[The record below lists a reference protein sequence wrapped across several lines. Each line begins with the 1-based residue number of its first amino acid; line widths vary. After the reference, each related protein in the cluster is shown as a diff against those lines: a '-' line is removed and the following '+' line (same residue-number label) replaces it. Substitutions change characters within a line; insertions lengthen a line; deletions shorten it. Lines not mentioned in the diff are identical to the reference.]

1 MEHVSLKCYR
11 VVKRV
16 PKKQETYR
24 QIMNEV
30 VILKGLSHPC
40 IPIIYDIEE
49 DDYYSY
55 IIEEY
60 IMGESLRTYRL
71 NQKNISQS
79 TILNYSIQI
88 CDLIQF
94 LHSEKNGILYL
105 DVKPDN
111 FIVFQDK
118 LRLVDF
124 GASRYFNEQGGYYSF
139 GTRGY
144 AAPEQYGDARSLD
157 QRSDI
162 YSIGKLLYFMVT
174 GEQLRNESEVKKRA
188 GFFLKSKKLYRIVA
202 TCISEEPSKR
212 YQSVA
217 RLKDDLEELYK
228 GTNKKINSF
237 RPLTIAI
244 GGSQKR
250 IGCTHIAMFLAKYF
264 SAMYHNVLFVSVD
277 DSKIVECLTAG
288 ERKGEWKNNILK
300 VGSLSY
306 TQSAWVTD
314 RDLARYLIQI
324 RDYGMITESNRAAF
338 LNEEYKIFVMG
349 NKPWELP
356 FTMESVKRISGN
368 GHILYAMNS
377 CENKEADSLIS
388 FLTQENVFYIPF
400 LGDPLG
406 RKVEKEGCN
415 FGKEVFAWINRNQ

>member
-1 MEHVSLKCYR
+1 
-11 VVKRV
+11 
-16 PKKQETYR
+16 
-24 QIMNEV
+24 MNEV

-118 LRLVDF
+118 LKIVDF
-124 GASRYFNEQGGYYSF
+124 GASRYLNQQGGYYSF

-144 AAPEQYGDARSLD
+144 AAPEQYGDARNLD

-174 GEQLRNESEVKKRA
+174 GEQLRSQSEVKKRA
-188 GFFLKSKKLYRIVA
+188 GFFLKNKRLYRIVT
-202 TCISEEPSKR
+202 TCISQEPSKR

-217 RLKDDLEELYK
+217 RLKDDLEELCK
-228 GTNKKINSF
+228 RTNRKIDSF

-264 SAMYHNVLFVSVD
+264 STMYHNIVYVAFD
-277 DSKIVECLTAG
+277 GSKIVECLTAG
-288 ERKGEWKNNILK
+288 ERKGEWKNNIFK
-300 VGSLSY
+300 MGSLSY
-306 TQSAWVTD
+306 TQSSWVTD
-314 RDLARYLIQI
+314 GDLAKYLIQI
-324 RDYGMITESNRAAF
+324 KDYGAITDSNRGAY
-338 LNEEYKIFVMG
+338 LNEEYKIFIMG
-349 NKPWELP
+349 NKPWELSW
-356 FTMESVKRISGN
+356 TMESVKRISGN
-368 GHILYAMNS
+368 EHILFAMNS
-377 CENKEADSLIS
+377 CVNRKVDSYIS
-388 FLTQENVFYIPF
+388 FLTQEHVYYVPF
-400 LGDPLG
+400 LGDPFG
-406 RKVEKEGCN
+406 KKADKEGYN
-415 FGKEVFAWINRNQ
+415 FGKEVYAWINRNQ

>member
-1 MEHVSLKCYR
+1 
-11 VVKRV
+11 
-16 PKKQETYR
+16 
-24 QIMNEV
+24 MNEV
-30 VILKGLSHPC
+30 VILKSLSHPC

-79 TILNYSIQI
+79 TILNYAIQI

-118 LRLVDF
+118 LKLVDF
-124 GASRYFNEQGGYYSF
+124 GASRYLYEQGGYYSF
-139 GTRGY
+139 GTRAY
-144 AAPEQYGDARSLD
+144 AAPEQYGDARTLD

-174 GEQLRNESEVKKRA
+174 GEQLRNQSEVKKRA
-188 GFFLKSKKLYRIVA
+188 GFFLRNKKLYRIVT

-217 RLKDDLEELYK
+217 RLKDDLEELCK
-228 GTNKKINSF
+228 RTNKKINSF

-244 GGSQKR
+244 GGSQNR
-250 IGCTHIAMFLAKYF
+250 IGCTHIAMFLTKYF
-264 SAMYHNVLFVSVD
+264 STMYHNILYVAFD
-277 DSKIVECLTAG
+277 GSKNVECLTAG

-300 VGSLSY
+300 VGNLNF
-306 TQSAWVTD
+306 TQSDWVTEA
-314 RDLARYLIQI
+314 DLAKYLIQI
-324 RDYGMITESNRAAF
+324 RDYGMITEGNRTAY

-349 NKPWELP
+349 NKPWELSE
-356 FTMESVKRISGN
+356 TMQSVKRISGN
-368 GHILYAMNS
+368 GHVLYAMNS
-377 CENKEADSLIS
+377 CEDKERDALIS
-388 FLTQENVFYIPF
+388 LVTQEQVFYVPF

-406 RKVEKEGCN
+406 RKIGKEGYN
-415 FGKEVFAWINRNQ
+415 FGKEVFAWIISNQ